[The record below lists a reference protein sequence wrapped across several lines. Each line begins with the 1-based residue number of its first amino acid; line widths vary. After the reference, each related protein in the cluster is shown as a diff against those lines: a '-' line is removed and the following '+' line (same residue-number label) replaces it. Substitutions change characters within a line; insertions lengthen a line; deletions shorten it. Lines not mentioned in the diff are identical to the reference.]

1 MNKLSILL
9 KKFNINFSFLKM
21 ISPSSLN
28 EVSKIMDPPKTVRKM
43 TEWKPGKLNTQQY
56 VIQQKWLVNQIDYS
70 RQSK

>member
-1 MNKLSILL
+1 
-9 KKFNINFSFLKM
+9 M

-70 RQSK
+70 TQSK